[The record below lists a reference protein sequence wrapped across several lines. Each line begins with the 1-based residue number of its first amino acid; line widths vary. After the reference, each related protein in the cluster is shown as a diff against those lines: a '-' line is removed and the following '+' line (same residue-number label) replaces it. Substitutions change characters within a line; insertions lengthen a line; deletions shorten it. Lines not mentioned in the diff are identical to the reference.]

1 MRWLVAI
8 LLSILL
14 VSFAAPAAVDEASDH
29 EIRDT
34 LMVKLAGDRD
44 VRGTRI
50 EVEVE
55 DGVATLSGEVF
66 NEKAKKRAEK
76 MSKKHKGVK
85 RVVNNLTVA
94 P

>member
-1 MRWLVAI
+1 MRLLIAVLSLILV
-8 LLSILL
+8 
-14 VSFAAPAAVDEASDH
+14 VSFAAPAVVDTVSDD

-44 VRGTRI
+44 VRGTQI
-50 EVEVE
+50 EVEAK
-55 DGVATLSGEVF
+55 DGVVTLGGQVF

-85 RVVNNLTVA
+85 QVVNNLTVA